1 MRFLDF
7 KSHFEPFLV
16 FSTQDIRKWDPG
28 FDTRRL
34 VEWQDKGY
42 IRRVV
47 NRWYVFSKTQRQ
59 EELLIVSNR
68 IYSPSYISLQWAM
81 SHYRLIPEG
90 VYTITAITSLKT
102 QNFNTDIGTFSYK
115 HVKPSLMFGYRLVS
129 FENTRYKLAEP
140 EKLILDY
147 LYLNPS
153 INSLEEM
160 ESLRLNVTELKLLLQ
175 KQKLE
180 NYLKMFKNKLLEKRV
195 KIVTEQLLKH
205 A

>member
-7 KSHFEPFLV
+7 RVHFEPFLV
-16 FSTQDIRKWDPG
+16 FSTQDIRKWDSS

-34 VEWQDKGY
+34 VEWQQKGY
-42 IRRVV
+42 ILKVI
-47 NRWYVFSKTQRQ
+47 NRWYIFSKSLSQ
-59 EELLIVSNR
+59 EDLLIISNR

-90 VYTITAITSLKT
+90 VYTITAITTLKT
-102 QNFNTDIGTFSYK
+102 QDFNTDIGTFSYK
-115 HVKPSLMFGYRLVS
+115 HVKPSLLFGYRLVS
-129 FENTRYKLAEP
+129 FENTVYKLAEP

-153 INSLEEM
+153 INSLEALEN
-160 ESLRLNVTELKLLLQ
+160 LRLNVTELISLLE
-175 KQKLE
+175 KQKLQE
-180 NYLKMFKNKLLEKRV
+180 YLEMFKNKALEKRV
-195 KIVTEQLLKH
+195 KVLTEQLLKH

>member
-7 KSHFEPFLV
+7 KSHFEPFLA
-16 FSTQDIRKWDPG
+16 FSTQDIRKWDSS

-34 VEWQDKGY
+34 VEWQQKGY

-47 NRWYVFSKTQRQ
+47 NRWYVFSKTLRQ
-59 EELLIVSNR
+59 EDLLIVSNR

-90 VYTITAITSLKT
+90 VYTITAITSQKT
-102 QNFNTDIGTFSYK
+102 QDFTTDIGTFSYK

-129 FENTRYKLAEP
+129 FENTMYKLAEP
-140 EKLILDY
+140 EKLMLDY

-153 INSLEEM
+153 INSLADL
-160 ESLRLNVTELKLLLQ
+160 ESLRLNGTELKSLLD

-180 NYLKMFKNKLLEKRV
+180 NYMAMFKNRSLEKRV
-195 KIVTEQLLKH
+195 KILTGQLLKY

>member
-7 KSHFEPFLV
+7 KNHFEPFLA
-16 FSTQDIRKWDPG
+16 FSTQDIRKWDST

-34 VEWQDKGY
+34 VEWQQKGY
-42 IRRVV
+42 IHRVV
-47 NRWYVFSKTQRQ
+47 NRWYVFSKTHQQ

-102 QNFNTDIGTFSYK
+102 QDYSTDIGTFSYK

-129 FENTRYKLAEP
+129 FENTTYKLAEP
-140 EKLILDY
+140 EKLMLDY

-153 INSLEEM
+153 INSLEGL
-160 ESLRLNVTELKLLLQ
+160 ESLRLNVTELNSILDQKKLWD
-175 KQKLE
+175 
-180 NYLKMFKNKLLEKRV
+180 YLAMFKNKSLEKRV
-195 KIVTEQLLKH
+195 KILTEQLLKH

>member
-7 KSHFEPFLV
+7 KNHFEPFLA
-16 FSTQDIRKWDPG
+16 FSTQDIRKWDST

-34 VEWQDKGY
+34 VEWQQKGY
-42 IRRVV
+42 IHRVV
-47 NRWYVFSKTQRQ
+47 NRWYVFSKTLRQ

-81 SHYRLIPEG
+81 SHYHLIPEG
-90 VYTITAITSLKT
+90 VYTITAVTSLKT
-102 QNFNTDIGTFSYK
+102 QDYSTSIGTFSYK

-129 FENTRYKLAEP
+129 FANTMYKLAEP
-140 EKLILDY
+140 EKLVLDY

-153 INSLEEM
+153 INSLEDL
-160 ESLRLNVTELKLLLQ
+160 ESLRLNVTELNSLLDQ
-175 KQKLE
+175 QKLR
-180 NYLKMFKNKLLEKRV
+180 NYLVMFKNKSLEKRV
-195 KIVTEQLLKH
+195 KILTEQLLKN

>member
-7 KSHFEPFLV
+7 KSHFESFPA
-16 FSTQDIRKWDPG
+16 FSTQDIRKWDSA

-34 VEWQDKGY
+34 VEWQQKGY
-42 IRRVV
+42 IRKIV
-47 NRWYVFSKTQRQ
+47 NRWYVFTKSLRP
-59 EELLIVSNR
+59 EELLVISNR

-102 QNFNTDIGTFSYK
+102 QDFNTDIGSFSYK

-129 FENTRYKLAEP
+129 FENAMYKLAEP
-140 EKLILDY
+140 EKLMLDY
-147 LYLNPS
+147 LYLNAS
-153 INSLEEM
+153 INSLEDL
-160 ESLRLNVTELKLLLQ
+160 ESLRLNVTELRSLLE
-175 KQKLE
+175 KQKLLD
-180 NYLKMFKNKLLEKRV
+180 YLAMFRNKALEKRV
-195 KIVTEQLLKH
+195 KILTEQLLKH